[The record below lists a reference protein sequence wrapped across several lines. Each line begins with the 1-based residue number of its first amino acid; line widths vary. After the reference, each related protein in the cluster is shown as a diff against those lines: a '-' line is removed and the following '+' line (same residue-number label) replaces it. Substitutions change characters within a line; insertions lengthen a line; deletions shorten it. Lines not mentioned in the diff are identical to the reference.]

1 MQSTGLVVGMGGMQQ
16 QRVRLQTGGG
26 DPVADR
32 LAAFGRVSGSTA
44 GPNEDEDSVDMQL
57 AALRAVVGGH
67 VGPRASGGGGGGTA
81 AAIAAEIDRLNTCAS
96 SQVACGD
103 QAAAVL
109 TMATVSALE
118 VEDQLRVVLSHWTRL
133 RRP

>member
-1 MQSTGLVVGMGGMQQ
+1 
-16 QRVRLQTGGG
+16 
-26 DPVADR
+26 
-32 LAAFGRVSGSTA
+32 
-44 GPNEDEDSVDMQL
+44 MQL